1 MAFLI
6 PVKILVT
13 IGMVLGLSL
22 VAERV
27 SPRVAGVLSGYPLGA
42 AIALFFIG
50 LEIGPQFAADSAVF
64 TLAGLTASLVLRVRL
79 FRRVRPLP
87 GPGGRAGDRGRA
99 GRLFCGGR
107 GAAGATLLAA
117 GCAAPAGRVHP
128 GLLLP
133 LPPIRNVA
141 ITRSVRFTPAVM
153 LLRACLAA
161 AIILAITAAAR
172 VVGPAWAGVFSAFP
186 TALFPLMLIVHLTY
200 DKAHVHTIIKN
211 FPLGLG
217 SLIVYG
223 CAVALGYPRLGVGW
237 GTAVAFAA
245 ATAYLVI
252 YGATVARRRRRGA
265 ERL

>member
-1 MAFLI
+1 VIPFLV

-13 IGMVLGLSL
+13 VGMVLGLAL

-64 TLAGLTASLVLRVRL
+64 ALAGLSASLAFVSAYYAASARCAGRAVAPATAAALAAYFAAAWALQGVPFSLAGAVLLPAASVPVFARL
-79 FRRVRPLP
+79 FRRIP
-87 GPGGRAGDRGRA
+87 
-99 GRLFCGGR
+99 
-107 GAAGATLLAA
+107 
-117 GCAAPAGRVHP
+117 
-128 GLLLP
+128 
-133 LPPIRNVA
+133 NVA

-153 LLRACLAA
+153 LVRAGLAA

-172 VVGPAWAGVFSAFP
+172 AVGPAWAGLFSAFP

-200 DKAHVHTIIKN
+200 GKAHVHTIIKN

-223 CAVALGYPRLGVGW
+223 VSVALGYPRLGVGW
-237 GTAVAFAA
+237 GTAAAFAA

-252 YGATVARRRRRGA
+252 YGAMVSRRRR
-265 ERL
+265 

>member
-1 MAFLI
+1 MLPFLV

-13 IGMVLGLSL
+13 VGMVLGLAL

-64 TLAGLTASLVLRVRL
+64 ALAGLTASLAFVSAYYAASARCRGRAVAPATAAALAAYFAAAWALQGVPFSLAGAVLLPAAAIPVFARV
-79 FRRVRPLP
+79 FRRVP
-87 GPGGRAGDRGRA
+87 
-99 GRLFCGGR
+99 
-107 GAAGATLLAA
+107 
-117 GCAAPAGRVHP
+117 
-128 GLLLP
+128 
-133 LPPIRNVA
+133 NVA
-141 ITRSVRFTPAVM
+141 ITRGVRFTPAV
-153 LLRACLAA
+153 LLVRAVLAA
-161 AIILAITAAAR
+161 AIILAITAAAHA
-172 VVGPAWAGVFSAFP
+172 VGPAWAGLFAAFP

-200 DKAHVHTIIKN
+200 GKAHVHTVIKN

-223 CAVALGYPRLGVGW
+223 LTVALGYPRLGVGW
-237 GTAVAFAA
+237 GTAAAFAA

-252 YGATVARRRRRGA
+252 YGAMVSRRRR
-265 ERL
+265 

>member
-6 PVKILVT
+6 TVKILVT
-13 IGMVLGLSL
+13 VGMVLGLAL

-64 TLAGLTASLVLRVRL
+64 ALAGLTASLAFVSAYYAASARCAGRAVAPATAAALAAYFAAAWALQGVPFSLAGAVLLPAACVPVFARL
-79 FRRVRPLP
+79 FRRIP
-87 GPGGRAGDRGRA
+87 
-99 GRLFCGGR
+99 
-107 GAAGATLLAA
+107 
-117 GCAAPAGRVHP
+117 
-128 GLLLP
+128 
-133 LPPIRNVA
+133 NVA
-141 ITRSVRFTPAVM
+141 ITRSVRFTPAV
-153 LLRACLAA
+153 LLVRAVLAA

-172 VVGPAWAGVFSAFP
+172 AVGPAWAGLFSAFP

-200 DKAHVHTIIKN
+200 GKAHVHTIIKN

-223 CAVALGYPRLGVGW
+223 LTVALGYPRLGVGW
-237 GTAVAFAA
+237 GTAAAFAA

-252 YGATVARRRRRGA
+252 YGAMVSRRRR
-265 ERL
+265 

>member
-1 MAFLI
+1 MTFLI
-6 PVKILVT
+6 PVKIFVT

-64 TLAGLTASLVLRVRL
+64 TLAGLTASLAFVAAYYAASARC
-79 FRRVRPLP
+79 
-87 GPGGRAGDRGRA
+87 RGRA
-99 GRLFCGGR
+99 VAPATAAALAAYFA
-107 GAAGATLLAA
+107 AAGVLQGVPFSL
-117 GCAAPAGRVHP
+117 P
-128 GLLLP
+128 GALLLP
-133 LPPIRNVA
+133 AASIPAFSYLFRHIRNVA

-153 LLRACLAA
+153 LLRASLAA

>member
-1 MAFLI
+1 VLHFLV

-13 IGMVLGLSL
+13 VGMVLGLAL

-64 TLAGLTASLVLRVRL
+64 ALAGLTASLAFVSAYYAASARCRGRAVAPATAAALAAYFAAAWALQGIPFSLAGAALLPAAAIPVFARL
-79 FRRVRPLP
+79 FRRVP
-87 GPGGRAGDRGRA
+87 
-99 GRLFCGGR
+99 
-107 GAAGATLLAA
+107 
-117 GCAAPAGRVHP
+117 
-128 GLLLP
+128 
-133 LPPIRNVA
+133 NVA
-141 ITRSVRFTPAVM
+141 ITRGVRFTPAV
-153 LLRACLAA
+153 LLVRAVLAA
-161 AIILAITAAAR
+161 AIILAITAAAHA
-172 VVGPAWAGVFSAFP
+172 VGPAWAGLFAAFP

-200 DKAHVHTIIKN
+200 GKAHVHTVIKN

-223 CAVALGYPRLGVGW
+223 LTVALGYSRLGVGW
-237 GTAVAFAA
+237 GTAAAFAA

-252 YGATVARRRRRGA
+252 YGAMVSRRRR
-265 ERL
+265 